1 MPAEMFAP
9 PSAEA
14 LRLLRW
20 FPDLLAPADGRGSPI
35 SRFVRMA
42 LVAPNT
48 QMTLLSFDLQAFLFD
63 VFHLRF
69 ASRFGHA
76 AFMTT
81 CNFFAMLLF
90 AQWFQGG
97 EPALWIGLN
106 GAWAYA
112 GLLLVWYT
120 AVAASQKLWAWAAAM
135 VPILAGLA
143 AAATHAFALLQLP
156 ESSWGSPLPLWINPW
171 LGMAASAIL
180 IALSHA
186 PEPRLPPRAADP
198 FKWNSIGEFVLAPGL
213 ALPVRLARALR
224 VALFLVW
231 GTLDE
236 WWASP
241 RLMAYNYLMLMLKA
255 GYAPDVQ
262 ARLADWKARALA
274 SGNPAVDYVGIGGG
288 TFLGWQ
294 KGEELQ

>member
-1 MPAEMFAP
+1 MFAP

-20 FPDLLAPADGRGSPI
+20 FPDLLSPADGRGSLV
-35 SRFVRMA
+35 SRLVRMA

-48 QMTLLSFDLQAFLFD
+48 QLTVLSFELQAFLFD
-63 VFHLRF
+63 VFHLR
-69 ASRFGHA
+69 AVSRLGHA

-90 AQWFQGG
+90 AQWYAGDAPPHWFG
-97 EPALWIGLN
+97 AS
-106 GAWAYA
+106 GAWVYA
-112 GLLLVWYT
+112 GLLVVWYT
-120 AVAASQKLWAWAAAM
+120 AVAASQKLWAWAAVM
-135 VPILAGLA
+135 VPIVAALACG
-143 AAATHAFALLQLP
+143 ATHCLALLQTP
-156 ESSWGSPLPLWINPW
+156 QSTWGAPLPLWINPW
-171 LGMAASAIL
+171 LGMAGSALL
-180 IALSHA
+180 IAVSHA

-198 FKWNSIGEFVLAPGL
+198 LVWQSIPEFLLKPGL
-213 ALPVRLARALR
+213 TLAQRLSRAVRI
-224 VALFLVW
+224 ALFLVW

-241 RLMAYNYLMLMLKA
+241 RLMAYNYLMLMLQG
-255 GYAPDVQ
+255 GYAPQVR

-274 SGNPAVDYVGIGGG
+274 SGNPAIDYVGIGGG

-294 KGEELQ
+294 PDEERP